1 MTPSSPTSPYAA
13 ARQSLLVLTLAMMGA
28 VAVFAAVSALVVPR
42 GLPPVWAWVALA
54 AMVLLAVLMA
64 QAAERS
70 LGALPPGAGEAEAWN
85 RVRAVHVFR
94 LAMLEAPAVL
104 GVFLGFL
111 TGSWWLCVAAAAVS
125 LVAIAVLALPHAG
138 LLHRYE
144 RVLNA
149 GGATVRLTA

>member
-1 MTPSSPTSPYAA
+1 MTSSPASPSAA
-13 ARQSLLVLTLAMMGA
+13 ARRKLLVLTLAMMGA
-28 VAVFAAVSALVVPR
+28 VALFAAVSALVVPR
-42 GLPPVWAWVALA
+42 GLPPVWAWAALA

-64 QAAERS
+64 QAATRS
-70 LGALPPGAGEAEAWN
+70 LGALPAGAGESEAWD

-111 TGSWWLCVAAAAVS
+111 TGSWWLCLAAAATS
-125 LVAIAVLALPHAG
+125 LLAIAALALPHAG
-138 LLHRYE
+138 LLRRYE

-149 GGATVRLTA
+149 DGAAVRLTD